1 MAVAGEASWNGQS
14 LGKKLTLA
22 LGLPVGAAIGYL
34 LYRRYRNSQGMKC
47 SGEGSTRAT
56 VTIPVEA
63 YKAIASRKS
72 CFLNLLCQESGAQVE
87 VDTEMAGN
95 AERTF
100 LISGSAE
107 QVCRARVAIAQLV
120 TDCEAITDIIEVPQT
135 AFGRIIGR
143 GGESIKAL
151 CRNSGAR
158 INCPKEKGGRRL
170 GEKGSIIITGT
181 RKEVEM
187 AKELIMEKV
196 LENEVIRK
204 RIASA
209 SAQRQ
214 HRKQPVGLKQQE
226 EGCSS
231 WQGLPSKGDKGGD
244 RVGVPQANGTLAAAQ
259 VGQTDAK
266 KEQANTNAGL
276 ELVKE
281 PPQQISKFEIPSP
294 DLSFQP
300 DEHLEVYV
308 SANENPQHFW
318 IQILGVRSLHLDQLT
333 SEMSH
338 YYNNGTQDEKIRS
351 VVVGDIVAA
360 PYRQHGT
367 WHRARVLGFLGN
379 GLVDVYY
386 VDYGDNGEIS
396 PDWLRNLR
404 SDFLSLPFQAIECS
418 LAGVCPAGETWTE
431 EALEEFD
438 RLTYCAQWK
447 PLLAKLCSYSM
458 TGTST
463 WPKVQL
469 YDYSNGK
476 ALDLGEELIRLGHAM
491 RCRDTGA
498 SEEGVPLEKGENMSL
513 QKVLDD
519 VTGAASELSLSCLSL
534 SVAPG
539 QHWATQ
545 TLSMKPNGFSSS
557 PIVQPEAMRSDVE
570 ITSPILLSS
579 FIGRLESTPSRE
591 GISKSR
597 EFLSPSPVHPGTS
610 PGLLKRQPATPQS
623 PALLKNRKPR
633 HPLPLTSNTLEVKD
647 SPSRTYKTFDLPDQQ
662 SNVPMSPSSA
672 VETVTSI
679 LHSVVLSDEVFEH
692 SSVSTVS
699 DLDTSA
705 STSLGP
711 DSSLYSPR
719 GCPFFM
725 SASEDSSLSS
735 SETSASLGDSEQSVT
750 STHSSSGLNP
760 GSYLVESVVKED
772 DVEDVEIPRR
782 AGENQ
787 EILGSFLF
795 LEQKVTVSP
804 LPKATVSG
812 LSHIILEKQEV
823 SHPEG
828 AFSGCMETNSS
839 FCFPIEKVVEPK
851 YCGIEVQIEEKAIAG
866 EQVLSCFPVK
876 TFTIPKGD
884 GKGLRDPNLNGT
896 GDISVSLEI
905 ATALCNESLEVAKV
919 GIEEKDHLSSK
930 GVSCTEEQTAFRA
943 CHQESREE
951 VKDNEGV
958 ISALNL
964 TDIDCGTKVKKTDV
978 EKSSAAFHRNEEC
991 NVPELM
997 AKVPG
1002 PSSYLRNDLSS
1013 KLSTVLNLNT
1023 GVSRR
1028 LDVYDPTDGEEG
1040 DFDISGDVKRDIPVA
1055 AEDINR
1061 DIEEEDLRSTGGG
1074 DFEEAVE
1081 FRSSFPDLRAGCEEL
1096 ALDNPEAAGE
1106 FGEGL
1111 DCGPVELPFEIKAQP
1126 SEVLLQEMEAQI
1138 ALDVTLSF
1146 HGVNVGAS
1154 EIASIS
1160 GSGDDIIEDESI

>member
-1 MAVAGEASWNGQS
+1 RWCLPGVVRAMAVVGEASWNGQS

-72 CFLNLLCQESGAQVE
+72 CFLNMLCQESGAQVE
-87 VDTEMAGN
+87 VDTEMAGTAQRTFLISGS
-95 AERTF
+95 AEQVCRARVAIAQLVTDCEAITDIIELCQESGAQVEVDTEMAGTAQRTF

-204 RIASA
+204 RIANA

-226 EGCSS
+226 EGWSS
-231 WQGLPSKGDKGGD
+231 WQGLPSKGDKGSD

-266 KEQANTNAGL
+266 KEEQANTNADL

-281 PPQQISKFEIPSP
+281 PPQQISKFESKYP

-338 YYNNGTQDEKIRS
+338 YYNNGTQDEKIQS

-367 WHRARVLGFLGN
+367 WHRARVLGFLEN

-476 ALDLGEELIRLGHAM
+476 ALDLGEELIRLGHAV

-513 QKVLDD
+513 QKVL
-519 VTGAASELSLSCLSL
+519 VSQTEQKMAKKF
-534 SVAPG
+534 
-539 QHWATQ
+539 WAW
-545 TLSMKPNGFSSS
+545 
-557 PIVQPEAMRSDVE
+557 R
-570 ITSPILLSS
+570 
-579 FIGRLESTPSRE
+579 
-591 GISKSR
+591 
-597 EFLSPSPVHPGTS
+597 
-610 PGLLKRQPATPQS
+610 
-623 PALLKNRKPR
+623 
-633 HPLPLTSNTLEVKD
+633 
-647 SPSRTYKTFDLPDQQ
+647 
-662 SNVPMSPSSA
+662 
-672 VETVTSI
+672 
-679 LHSVVLSDEVFEH
+679 VF
-692 SSVSTVS
+692 
-699 DLDTSA
+699 
-705 STSLGP
+705 
-711 DSSLYSPR
+711 
-719 GCPFFM
+719 
-725 SASEDSSLSS
+725 
-735 SETSASLGDSEQSVT
+735 
-750 STHSSSGLNP
+750 
-760 GSYLVESVVKED
+760 
-772 DVEDVEIPRR
+772 
-782 AGENQ
+782 
-787 EILGSFLF
+787 F
-795 LEQKVTVSP
+795 LEIVIQYITKQYKLHGIKPIP
-804 LPKATVSG
+804 L
-812 LSHIILEKQEV
+812 
-823 SHPEG
+823 HPY
-828 AFSGCMETNSS
+828 
-839 FCFPIEKVVEPK
+839 P
-851 YCGIEVQIEEKAIAG
+851 
-866 EQVLSCFPVK
+866 
-876 TFTIPKGD
+876 
-884 GKGLRDPNLNGT
+884 
-896 GDISVSLEI
+896 
-905 ATALCNESLEVAKV
+905 
-919 GIEEKDHLSSK
+919 
-930 GVSCTEEQTAFRA
+930 
-943 CHQESREE
+943 
-951 VKDNEGV
+951 
-958 ISALNL
+958 
-964 TDIDCGTKVKKTDV
+964 
-978 EKSSAAFHRNEEC
+978 
-991 NVPELM
+991 
-997 AKVPG
+997 
-1002 PSSYLRNDLSS
+1002 
-1013 KLSTVLNLNT
+1013 
-1023 GVSRR
+1023 
-1028 LDVYDPTDGEEG
+1028 
-1040 DFDISGDVKRDIPVA
+1040 
-1055 AEDINR
+1055 
-1061 DIEEEDLRSTGGG
+1061 
-1074 DFEEAVE
+1074 
-1081 FRSSFPDLRAGCEEL
+1081 
-1096 ALDNPEAAGE
+1096 
-1106 FGEGL
+1106 
-1111 DCGPVELPFEIKAQP
+1111 
-1126 SEVLLQEMEAQI
+1126 
-1138 ALDVTLSF
+1138 
-1146 HGVNVGAS
+1146 
-1154 EIASIS
+1154 
-1160 GSGDDIIEDESI
+1160 